1 MNKIMNDSNGY
12 FACFDS
18 ATIAEKYYTFIKE
31 QKEDCILITSQIITP
46 IPHNLQEW
54 ENKKSEGHN

>member
-1 MNKIMNDSNGY
+1 MY
-12 FACFDS
+12 CACFDS

-54 ENKKSEGHN
+54 ENKKIFLLPKNRVWSIF